1 MYVTDFRG
9 TDFRGADVDHTLEA
23 EIRDSLHPR
32 EAPEGFTDR
41 MMARIPERR
50 SLLHWPVTR
59 PLWTSAVAAALLLA
73 VFLGVWANERQQR
86 IAGEHAR
93 QQVLLALRIT
103 NATLQ
108 AVQQK
113 ISEDQTEKDT
123 Q

>member
-1 MYVTDFRG
+1 MADF
-9 TDFRGADVDHTLEA
+9 DHQFETG
-23 EIRDSLHPR
+23 IRDSLHPR
-32 EAPEGFTDR
+32 EAPEGFADR
-41 MMARIPERR
+41 VMARIPERGSILR
-50 SLLHWPVTR
+50 WPVVR
-59 PLWTSAVAAALLLA
+59 PLWTSAVAAVLLLA

-93 QQVLLALRIT
+93 QQVLLAFRIT

-113 ISEDQTEKDT
+113 ISEDQTEKES